1 MSPNLVNLLLF
12 SLACVALLG
21 SPGPGI
27 AALVSVGRTRGL
39 GAGLWFY
46 GGLQVGLAIAA
57 GVSAAGLFSLIAAA
71 PFAVTAMTAVATL
84 YLGYLAFRIATA
96 PVGTPAPGI
105 DGIASTTTTT
115 ALGGFLL
122 GITNPKA
129 YLAFVSLM
137 ASYSLVGPDRSAD
150 AALKWTIC
158 VAVMIVVDIAWLWLG
173 VAMRKVALTER
184 AERLLNL
191 AMAGTIVV
199 TAVIGLK

>member
-1 MSPNLVNLLLF
+1 MSPNLLNILLF

-21 SPGPGI
+21 SPGPAI

-39 GAGLWFY
+39 GVGLRFY
-46 GGLQVGLAIAA
+46 GGLQVGLAVAA
-57 GVSAAGLFSLIAAA
+57 GVSAAGLFSLIAAV
-71 PFAVTAMTAVATL
+71 PFAVTAMTAAATL

-96 PVGTPAPGI
+96 PVGAAAAGP
-105 DGIASTTTTT
+105 DGIATT

-137 ASYSLVGPDRSAD
+137 ASYSLVSPDLSAD

-173 VAMRKVALTER
+173 VAIRKVALTER

-191 AMAGTIVV
+191 AMAGTIVA

>member
-1 MSPNLVNLLLF
+1 MSINLLNILLF

-27 AALVSVGRTRGL
+27 AALVSVGRTQGFGVGL
-39 GAGLWFY
+39 RFY

-57 GVSAAGLFSLIAAA
+57 GVSATGLFSLIAAI
-71 PFAVTAMTAVATL
+71 PFAVTAMTAAATL
-84 YLGYLAFRIATA
+84 YLGYLSFRIATA
-96 PVGTPAPGI
+96 PVGAAAAGP
-105 DGIASTTTTT
+105 DGIATTTT

-137 ASYSLVGPDRSAD
+137 ASYSLVGPDLSAD

-173 VAMRKVALTER
+173 VAIRTIELTER

-191 AMAGTIVV
+191 AMAGTIVA